1 MVASG
6 CFPLRWQAEQKLRSA
21 AFVQHHKRG
30 WYCMSPTQGK
40 VKIQSTVSPECLL
53 PAYHHKL
60 GTCVFSQ
67 SKAMQEPSHPEIVP
81 VNTQT
86 VLPNEQTPCEI
97 MVSCYLELLTQD
109 NLVSTGQPAPYR
121 GYYFS
126 IKPIRLGR
134 SEIRLFLPFSTRT
147 LNNLSDET

>member
-1 MVASG
+1 
-6 CFPLRWQAEQKLRSA
+6 
-21 AFVQHHKRG
+21 
-30 WYCMSPTQGK
+30 MSPTQGK

-60 GTCVFSQ
+60 GTRVFSQ

-86 VLPNEQTPCEI
+86 VLPNEQTPREI
-97 MVSCYLELLTQD
+97 MVSCYLELLLTQD

-121 GYYFS
+121 GYHFS
-126 IKPIRLGR
+126 IKPIRLVR
-134 SEIRLFLPFSTRT
+134 SEMRPFLPFSTIT
-147 LNNLSDET
+147 LNDLSDET